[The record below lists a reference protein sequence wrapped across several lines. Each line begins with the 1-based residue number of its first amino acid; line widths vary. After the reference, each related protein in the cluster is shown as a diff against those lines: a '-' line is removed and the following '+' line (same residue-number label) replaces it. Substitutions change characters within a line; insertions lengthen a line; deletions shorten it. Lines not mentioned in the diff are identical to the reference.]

1 MIKSFAVASLLSL
14 LAATTVVAQQPAATP
29 APAAPAAAPPAAPL
43 MSYGPPITLEKAK
56 KAMAAAEDE
65 ARKNN
70 WPVAISI
77 VDSYGHEVLFTKLD
91 NTQHGSIRIAK
102 GKATTAVD
110 LRRTTKAVEDV
121 IAAGG
126 AGLRFL
132 SVPGV
137 TALEGGVLIVSE
149 GKIIGGIG
157 VSGVPSQYDA
167 QVARAGAEAA
177 K

>member
-1 MIKSFAVASLLSL
+1 V
-14 LAATTVVAQQPAATP
+14 
-29 APAAPAAAPPAAPL
+29 
-43 MSYGPPITLEKAK
+43 PITLEQAK
-56 KAMAAAEDE
+56 KAMAAAEGE
-65 ARKNN
+65 AQKNN

-77 VDSYGHEVLFTKLD
+77 IDSGGHEVLFTKLD

-110 LRRTTKAVEDV
+110 LRRPSKAVEDV
-121 IAAGG
+121 LAAGG

-137 TALEGGVLIVSE
+137 MALEGGVLIVSD

-157 VSGVPSQYDA
+157 VSGVTSAQDA
-167 QVARAGAEAA
+167 QVARAGADAA